1 MRKKIIAITAAT
13 LLLATVCGCGSQQE
27 PDSTT
32 AKTPEVSAQQSKPQQ
47 QQEDEKTA
55 QSFVGEFNANSST
68 QITDVEKFTP
78 SDSDGPY
85 YRTEYR
91 TGAFSTADA
100 LHGRLGQSSVDV
112 LVYGAVLGSGKNDM
126 LRVYVDGP
134 HDEISSVF
142 PIMAKILDPSISDQ
156 DIQSQMAKE
165 YPSNDLVYADTHE
178 LIESAY
184 VDGDH
189 AFLDAK
195 IG

>member
-13 LLLATVCGCGSQQE
+13 LLLATACGCGSQQE

-32 AKTPEVSAQQSKPQQ
+32 AKTPDVSTQQSKPQQ
-47 QQEDEKTA
+47 QTAEKTA
-55 QSFVGEFNANSST
+55 QSFVDEFNANSST
-68 QITDVEKFTP
+68 QITNVEKFRP
-78 SDSDGPY
+78 SDSTGPDD
-85 YRTEYR
+85 RTEYR
-91 TGAFSTADA
+91 TGAFSNADG

-112 LVYGAVLGSGKNDM
+112 MVYGAVLGYGENDM
-126 LRVYVDGP
+126 IRVYVDGP

-142 PIMAKILDPSISDQ
+142 PIMAKTLDPSISDQ

-165 YPSNDLVYADTHE
+165 YPSNDLLYADTHK
-178 LIESAY
+178 LIEHAY

>member
-13 LLLATVCGCGSQQE
+13 LLLATACSCGSQQE

-32 AKTPEVSAQQSKPQQ
+32 AKTPDVSTQQSKPQQ
-47 QQEDEKTA
+47 QAAEKTA
-55 QSFVGEFNANSST
+55 QSFVDEFNANSST
-68 QITDVEKFTP
+68 QIITDVEKFTP
-78 SDSDGPY
+78 SDSTGPY

-112 LVYGAVLGSGKNDM
+112 LVYGAVRGYGENDM
-126 LRVYVDGP
+126 IRVYVDGP
-134 HDEISSVF
+134 HDEIDSVF
-142 PIMAKILDPSISDQ
+142 PIMAKILDPSLSDQ

-165 YPSNDLVYADTHE
+165 YPSNDLLYADTHE
-178 LIESAY
+178 LIERAY

>member
-55 QSFVGEFNANSST
+55 QSFVDEFNANSST

-78 SDSDGPY
+78 SDSNGPY

-91 TGAFSTADA
+91 TGAFSDADA

-112 LVYGAVLGSGKNDM
+112 LVYGAVLGYGENDM
-126 LRVYVDGP
+126 VRVYVDGP
-134 HDEISSVF
+134 HDEIDGVF
-142 PIMAKILDPSISDQ
+142 PIMAKILDPSLSDQ
-156 DIQSQMAKE
+156 DIQSQLAKE

-178 LIESAY
+178 LIERAY

>member
-1 MRKKIIAITAAT
+1 M
-13 LLLATVCGCGSQQE
+13 
-27 PDSTT
+27 D
-32 AKTPEVSAQQSKPQQ
+32 
-47 QQEDEKTA
+47 
-55 QSFVGEFNANSST
+55 EFNANSST
-68 QITDVEKFTP
+68 PITDVEKFTP

-112 LVYGAVLGSGKNDM
+112 LVYGAVLGYGENDM
-126 LRVYVDGP
+126 VRVYVDGP
-134 HDEISSVF
+134 HDEIDSVF
-142 PIMAKILDPSISDQ
+142 PIMAKMLDPSISDQ

-165 YPSNDLVYADTHE
+165 YPSNDLIYAATHK
-178 LIESAY
+178 LIERAY

>member
-13 LLLATVCGCGSQQE
+13 LLLATACGCGSQQE
-27 PDSTT
+27 PDSTP
-32 AKTPEVSAQQSKPQQ
+32 AKTPDVSAQQEKPQQ
-47 QQEDEKTA
+47 QAAEKTA
-55 QSFVGEFNANSST
+55 QSFVDEFNTNSST
-68 QITDVEKFTP
+68 PITDVEKFTP
-78 SDSDGPY
+78 SDSNGPY
-85 YRTEYR
+85 YRAEYR

-112 LVYGAVLGSGKNDM
+112 LVYGAVLGYGKNDM

-165 YPSNDLVYADTHE
+165 YPSNDLIYAATHK
-178 LIESAY
+178 LIERAY

-195 IG
+195 IS

>member
-1 MRKKIIAITAAT
+1 MPSQLRRFSWRRPS
-13 LLLATVCGCGSQQE
+13 CGSQQE

-32 AKTPEVSAQQSKPQQ
+32 AKTPDVSTQQSKPQ

-55 QSFVGEFNANSST
+55 QSFVDEFNANSST

-78 SDSDGPY
+78 SDSTGP

-112 LVYGAVLGSGKNDM
+112 LVYGAVLGYGENDM
-126 LRVYVDGP
+126 IRVYVDGP
-134 HDEISSVF
+134 HDEIDSVF
-142 PIMAKILDPSISDQ
+142 PIMAKILDPSLSDQ

-165 YPSNDLVYADTHE
+165 YPSNDLLYADTHE
-178 LIESAY
+178 LIERAY

>member
-1 MRKKIIAITAAT
+1 M
-13 LLLATVCGCGSQQE
+13 
-27 PDSTT
+27 D
-32 AKTPEVSAQQSKPQQ
+32 
-47 QQEDEKTA
+47 
-55 QSFVGEFNANSST
+55 EFNANSST
-68 QITDVEKFTP
+68 PITDVEKFTP

-112 LVYGAVLGSGKNDM
+112 LVYGAVLGCGKNDM
-126 LRVYVDGP
+126 VRVYVDGP
-134 HDEISSVF
+134 HDEIDSVF
-142 PIMAKILDPSISDQ
+142 PIMAKMLDPSISDQ

-165 YPSNDLVYADTHE
+165 YPSNDPLYADTHE

-195 IG
+195 IS

>member
-1 MRKKIIAITAAT
+1 MRKKIIAITAA
-13 LLLATVCGCGSQQE
+13 LLLATACSCGSQQE

-32 AKTPEVSAQQSKPQQ
+32 AKTPDVSTQQSKPQ

-55 QSFVGEFNANSST
+55 QSFVDEFNANSST

-78 SDSDGPY
+78 SDSTGPY

-112 LVYGAVLGSGKNDM
+112 LVYGAVLGYGENDM
-126 LRVYVDGP
+126 IRVYVDGP
-134 HDEISSVF
+134 HDEIDSVF
-142 PIMAKILDPSISDQ
+142 PIMAKILDPSLSDQ

-165 YPSNDLVYADTHE
+165 YPSNDLLYADTHE
-178 LIESAY
+178 LIERAY

>member
-32 AKTPEVSAQQSKPQQ
+32 AKTPDVSTQQSKPQQ
-47 QQEDEKTA
+47 QAAEKTA
-55 QSFVGEFNANSST
+55 QSFVDEFNANSST

-78 SDSDGPY
+78 SDSTGPY

-91 TGAFSTADA
+91 AGAFSTADA
-100 LHGRLGQSSVDV
+100 LHGKLGQSSVDV
-112 LVYGAVLGSGKNDM
+112 LVYGAVLGYGENDM
-126 LRVYVDGP
+126 IRVYVDGP
-134 HDEISSVF
+134 HDEIDSVF
-142 PIMAKILDPSISDQ
+142 PIMAKILDPSLSDQ
-156 DIQSQMAKE
+156 DIQSQLAKE
-165 YPSNDLVYADTHE
+165 YSSGNLIYAETHK
-178 LIESAY
+178 LIEGSY

-195 IG
+195 ID

>member
-13 LLLATVCGCGSQQE
+13 LLLATACGCGSKQE

-32 AKTPEVSAQQSKPQQ
+32 AKTPDVSTQQSKPQPQ
-47 QQEDEKTA
+47 AAEKTA
-55 QSFVGEFNANSST
+55 QSFVDEFNANSST
-68 QITDVEKFTP
+68 QITNVEKFTP
-78 SDSDGPY
+78 SDSTGPY

-91 TGAFSTADA
+91 LGAFSTADA
-100 LHGRLGQSSVDV
+100 LHGRIGQSSVDV
-112 LVYGAVLGSGKNDM
+112 LVYGAVLGYGENDM
-126 LRVYVDGP
+126 IRVYADGP

-142 PIMAKILDPSISDQ
+142 PIMAKMLDPSLSDQ

-165 YPSNDLVYADTHE
+165 YPSNDLLYAATHK

>member
-13 LLLATVCGCGSQQE
+13 LLLATACSCGSQQE

-32 AKTPEVSAQQSKPQQ
+32 AKTPGVSTQQSKPQ

-55 QSFVGEFNANSST
+55 QSFVDEFNANSST

-78 SDSDGPY
+78 SDSTGPY

-91 TGAFSTADA
+91 TGAFSDADA

-112 LVYGAVLGSGKNDM
+112 LVYGAVLGYGENDM
-126 LRVYVDGP
+126 IRVYVDGP
-134 HDEISSVF
+134 HDDIDSVF
-142 PIMAKILDPSISDQ
+142 PIMAKFLDPSLSDQ
-156 DIQSQMAKE
+156 VIQSQMAKE
-165 YPSNDLVYADTHE
+165 YPSKDLLYAVTVV
-178 LIESAY
+178 LIERAY

>member
-13 LLLATVCGCGSQQE
+13 LLLATACGCESQQE

-32 AKTPEVSAQQSKPQQ
+32 AKTPDASAQQAKPQQ
-47 QQEDEKTA
+47 QTAEKTA
-55 QSFVGEFNANSST
+55 QSFVDEFNANSST

-78 SDSDGPY
+78 SDSNEPY

-112 LVYGAVLGSGKNDM
+112 LVYGAVLGYGKNDM

-134 HDEISSVF
+134 HDEISSAF

-165 YPSNDLVYADTHE
+165 YPSNDLLYADTHE
-178 LIESAY
+178 LIERAY

>member
-13 LLLATVCGCGSQQE
+13 LLLATACGCGSQQG

-32 AKTPEVSAQQSKPQQ
+32 AKTPDVSAQQAKPQQ
-47 QQEDEKTA
+47 QESEKTA
-55 QSFVGEFNANSST
+55 QSFVDEFNANSST
-68 QITDVEKFTP
+68 PITDVEKFTP
-78 SDSDGPY
+78 DDPNGPY

-100 LHGRLGQSSVDV
+100 LHGKLGQLSVDV
-112 LVYGAVLGSGKNDM
+112 LVYGAVLGYGENDM

-134 HDEISSVF
+134 HDEIDSVF
-142 PIMAKILDPSISDQ
+142 PIMAKILDPSLSDQ
-156 DIQSQMAKE
+156 DIQSQLAKE
-165 YPSNDLVYADTHE
+165 YPSNNLIYADTHE

-195 IG
+195 ID

>member
-13 LLLATVCGCGSQQE
+13 LLLAACSCGSQQE

-32 AKTPEVSAQQSKPQQ
+32 AKTPDVSTQQSKPQ

-55 QSFVGEFNANSST
+55 QSFVDEFNANSST

-78 SDSDGPY
+78 SDSTGPY

-112 LVYGAVLGSGKNDM
+112 LVYGAVLGYGENDM
-126 LRVYVDGP
+126 IRVYVDGP
-134 HDEISSVF
+134 HDEIDSVF
-142 PIMAKILDPSISDQ
+142 PIMAKILDPSLSDQ

-165 YPSNDLVYADTHE
+165 YPSNDLLYADTHE
-178 LIESAY
+178 LIERAY

>member
-13 LLLATVCGCGSQQE
+13 LLLATACSCGSQQE

-32 AKTPEVSAQQSKPQQ
+32 AKTPDVSTQQSKPQ

-55 QSFVGEFNANSST
+55 QSFVDEFNANSST

-78 SDSDGPY
+78 SDSTGPY

-112 LVYGAVLGSGKNDM
+112 LVYGVLGYGENDM
-126 LRVYVDGP
+126 IRVYVDGP
-134 HDEISSVF
+134 HDEIDSVF
-142 PIMAKILDPSISDQ
+142 PIMAKILDPSLSDQ

-165 YPSNDLVYADTHE
+165 YPSNDLLYADTHE
-178 LIESAY
+178 LIERAY